1 MANNSKVSNIIK
13 TTKEKAIA
21 AKNKQET
28 GKSWARYDATTDT
41 YESMELSAN
50 QNKYKDVS
58 SDNQE
63 LVDYVSKNGYMV
75 GTGSDTFDPNGTMT
89 RAQMIQTLYAME
101 GKPSVGKAN
110 FSDVSSDAWYS
121 DAVAWAQKEG
131 IVAGHTDGTFRP
143 DDTITREQMAAIM
156 KKYAEHNGKKVSGH
170 TSAKNFDDSKNIS
183 GYAVEAISWGLDTGM
198 MDTSFGNVRP
208 KDNATRLEMAKML
221 KAYDEQYTKEA
232 YTETVDMSHETSL
245 KTQGNIDATP
255 SFVSTKYKDVSS
267 SNAETVNY
275 VSDRGIMVGN
285 GTDKFN
291 PDQTLTRAQFVQTL
305 YAMSGKP
312 YTGENNTFKDVAD
325 GSTYSDAITW
335 AQNTGLVAGNTDGT
349 FRPNDTITKEQMA
362 AILKKYGELSNKD
375 LGSYSVESIN
385 NFTDSSSASNYA
397 KDSLAWASEN
407 GIISTNGTNL
417 NPKADVTRMDLAN
430 ALKVFDEDYNNGT
443 GKNNTMKVAKT
454 NPVKKVND
462 AQILS
467 SIQTRFNGLSGGN
480 YNHRCGQ
487 LTCDQLAVQGLIGDG
502 DRVGSGCNQARAI
515 ASGGRTSTGYK
526 VNGYEM
532 NSQNARTQFERMIND
547 NGGSVDNVVVSFA
560 ANTGCLGPHGH
571 VCLISKIENGNV
583 YLIDD
588 TSFTTNSNGNR
599 VATKMSVSDFE
610 TNYFDRIGTPNY
622 MAVVTNQRA

>member
-1 MANNSKVSNIIK
+1 MANKVSSIAK
-13 TTKEKAIA
+13 TEDSSVGV
-21 AKNKQET
+21 QGSQST

-41 YESMELSAN
+41 YESMELTAN
-50 QNKYKDVS
+50 PNKYSDVS
-58 SDNQE
+58 SENQE
-63 LVDYVSKNGYMV
+63 LVNYVSNNGYMV
-75 GTGSDTFDPNGTMT
+75 GTSPDTFDPNGTMT
-89 RAQMIQTLYAME
+89 RAQMVQILYAME

-110 FSDVSSDAWYS
+110 FSDVKGDAWYS

-156 KKYAEHNGKKVSGH
+156 KKYAEHNGKQVSGH

-183 GYAVEAISWGLDTGM
+183 GYAVEAISWGLDAGM
-198 MDTSFGNVRP
+198 MDASLGNIRP
-208 KDNATRLEMAKML
+208 KDNATRLEMAKMI
-221 KAYDEQYTKEA
+221 KAYDDTYTKEA
-232 YTETVDMSHETSL
+232 YTETVDMSHETYL
-245 KTQGNIDATP
+245 NTHGNINETP
-255 SFVSTKYKDVSS
+255 TTKYKDVSS
-267 SNAETVNY
+267 ANAETVNY

-312 YTGENNTFKDVAD
+312 YTGENNTFKDVND

-375 LGSYSVESIN
+375 LGTYNVQSIN
-385 NFTDSSSASNYA
+385 TFSDAGSASNYA
-397 KDSLAWASEN
+397 KDSLAWASQN
-407 GIISTNGTNL
+407 NIISSNGNSL

-430 ALKVFDEDYNNGT
+430 ALKAFDENYNNGA
-443 GKNNTMKVAKT
+443 GKNNTMVAAKT

-462 AQILS
+462 QQILS

-502 DRVGSGCNQARAI
+502 DRVGSGCDQARAI
-515 ASGGRTSTGYK
+515 ARGGKTSTGYK
-526 VNGYEM
+526 VYGYEM
-532 NSQNARTQFERMIND
+532 NSQNARTQFEQMIAD

-588 TSFTTNSNGNR
+588 TSFTTNSSGNR

-610 TNYFDRIGTPNY
+610 SNYFGKIGSPNY
-622 MAVVTNQRA
+622 MAVVSNQRA